1 MKLTD
6 CTKAELLWVIDRADV
21 LSLGGCCRYTGM
33 ALRELECKRER
44 ARLDKADE
52 LAKTAKK
59 YADEYCAIMKPYDGR
74 RFIDIPTDVLKK
86 ADAALKRSREAN
98 TQWAKLM
105 AIKTRRR

>member
-59 YADEYCAIMKPYDGR
+59 YADEYCAIMKHYDGR
-74 RFIDIPTDVLKK
+74 RLIDIPTDVIKK

-98 TQWAKLM
+98 AQWAKLM
-105 AIKTRRR
+105 GIKIPRR